1 MGIHEDTSVHENA
14 VTRRKLLSRRFYV
27 LQALFILLAMSI
39 SLASLVWFARFGGS
53 LWWLVAAD
61 LLLLAACYQALASLL
76 ETVAPLIAALDM
88 PDATT
93 ERAFPFH
100 EVFGR
105 ELRTVRQKDKN
116 QPCRLS
122 APRCAANALKV
133 DA

>member
-1 MGIHEDTSVHENA
+1 MGMHEDTSVHENA

-61 LLLLAACYQALASLL
+61 LLLLLAACYQALASLL
-76 ETVAPLIAALDM
+76 ETVAPLITALDM

-100 EVFGR
+100 EVFGKR
-105 ELRTVRQKDKN
+105 AF
-116 QPCRLS
+116 PC
-122 APRCAANALKV
+122 ALTWPL
-133 DA
+133 